1 MHVIVEV
8 SRSFDVQT
16 MTAGSQLG
24 QRFPN
29 SSVSDVEIAFKTGLI
44 FQLTIEFKLRRAG
57 QGNIPRYI
65 EFVSQNLLHCRAA
78 CSNFEVCCPS
88 YPMQIES

>member
-8 SRSFDVQT
+8 SRSFDVET

-29 SSVSDVEIAFKTGLI
+29 ISVSDVEIAFKTGLI
-44 FQLTIEFKLRRAG
+44 FQLTIEFKLR
-57 QGNIPRYI
+57 
-65 EFVSQNLLHCRAA
+65 
-78 CSNFEVCCPS
+78 
-88 YPMQIES
+88 